1 MIYEIVFN
9 VGRSKLVM
17 MVTML
22 IIFGPKENG
31 VDTKLK
37 LSNRDDYIIRHVM
50 HVKLAM
56 KPHETLTS
64 SNLRMTQ
71 HNKGIEFRGGRG
83 FYSRPVPRTLS
94 HHLECAVY
102 LVSGQFYVRR

>member
-50 HVKLAM
+50 HV
-56 KPHETLTS
+56 
-64 SNLRMTQ
+64 
-71 HNKGIEFRGGRG
+71 
-83 FYSRPVPRTLS
+83 
-94 HHLECAVY
+94 
-102 LVSGQFYVRR
+102 